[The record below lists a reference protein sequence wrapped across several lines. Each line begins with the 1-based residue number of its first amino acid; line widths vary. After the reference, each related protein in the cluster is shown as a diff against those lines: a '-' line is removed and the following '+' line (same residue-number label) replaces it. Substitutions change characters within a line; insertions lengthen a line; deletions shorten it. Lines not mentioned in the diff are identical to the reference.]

1 MDQAIS
7 EILVLDPSCCHL
19 KWSLQNFKYCTC
31 NLFCPKIYHSQVIG
45 PNRNVV
51 YHSPFSVNQA
61 ILEILVLDPSCCHL
75 KWSLQNFKYCICNL
89 FCPKIYHSQVIGPNR
104 NVVCHSPFSVDQ
116 AISEILVLDP
126 SCCHLKWSL
135 QNFKYCIC
143 NLFCPK
149 IYHSQVIGLDSNVV
163 CHSPSRYSQVC
174 AGISAF

>member
-1 MDQAIS
+1 MISIVILTLASIGIVISLIVYVMYYQKNRKLNEQLKRSNISRVVSSVMCIGRPYSLRIS
-7 EILVLDPSCCHL
+7 EITILTKMSKNLL
-19 KWSLQNFKYCTC
+19 LQFVSVIQI
-31 NLFCPKIYHSQVIG
+31 FIG

-51 YHSPFSVNQA
+51 RHSS
-61 ILEILVLDPSCCHL
+61 
-75 KWSLQNFKYCICNL
+75 
-89 FCPKIYHSQVIGPNR
+89 
-104 NVVCHSPFSVDQ
+104 FSVDQ